1 MKGIEVPGLDKAVS
15 RLILGTSGLSTD
27 PQAAFEMLDTF
38 VELGGNTLDTAH
50 LYNRGASERMIG
62 KWMQARQNRDQI
74 TIVDKGGHHFVAEDG
89 THDAS
94 VKRVNAKEI
103 TRDLMESLERLQV
116 EYIDVYVLHRD
127 DTSVPVSELMD
138 MLEEHIQAGRIK
150 RAGVSNWS
158 YGRIEEANRYADQ
171 KGYKRLVLNSPSFSL
186 AKANEPRWPGTVY
199 IDKDYE
205 NWHVRTQMPLFSW
218 ASQATGFFTGRFSPE
233 VKTNADI
240 VRVYYS
246 QDNWE
251 RYRRA
256 EALAKQKGSQ
266 YTPNHIALCYVLHQP
281 FPTCAVIG
289 PQTVAEL
296 RDCFTALQLS
306 LSPDECKWLNLELN
320 EER

>member
-1 MKGIEVPGLDKAVS
+1 MKGIEVPGLDKPVS
-15 RLILGTSGLSTD
+15 RLILGTSGLSAD

-38 VELGGNTLDTAH
+38 VELGGNTFDTAH

-62 KWMQARQNRDQI
+62 KWLQARQNREEI
-74 TIVDKGGHHFVAEDG
+74 TIVDKGGHHYVAEDG

-94 VKRVNAKEI
+94 VSRVNAKEI
-103 TRDLMESLERLQV
+103 TRDLMESMERLQV
-116 EYIDVYVLHRD
+116 EYIDLYMLHRD
-127 DTSVPVSELMD
+127 NTSVPVSELVD
-138 MLEEHIQAGRIK
+138 MLEEHIQAGRIR

-158 YGRIEEANRYADQ
+158 YSRIEEANQYADQ
-171 KGYKRLVLNSPSFSL
+171 KGYHRLVVNSPSFSL
-186 AKANEPRWPGTVY
+186 AKINEPRWPGTVY
-199 IDKDYE
+199 LDRDYE
-205 NWHVRTQMPLFSW
+205 DWHSRTQMPVFSW
-218 ASQATGFFTGRFSPE
+218 ASQASGFFTGRFSPE
-233 VKTNADI
+233 NKTNADM

-256 EALAKQKGSQ
+256 ETLAKQKGSQ
-266 YTPNHIALCYVLHQP
+266 YTPNHIALSYVLHQP

-306 LSPDECKWLNLELN
+306 LSPDECKWLNLE
-320 EER
+320 